1 MKYLAT
7 GSGLED
13 YAASWGA
20 SFEYNN
26 PEEIK
31 KATQGFGLH
40 VLKDEDLDYLFSLT
54 RDDDVRGFVN
64 EFSDPDTVRNAL
76 LRHIERIRSER
87 PELAATFEKFGQVS
101 VHDALQVTG

>member
-1 MKYLAT
+1 MRPAA
-7 GSGLED
+7 GLED

-40 VLKDEDLDYLFSLT
+40 VLKDDDLDYLFGLT
-54 RDDDVRGFVN
+54 QG
-64 EFSDPDTVRNAL
+64 
-76 LRHIERIRSER
+76 
-87 PELAATFEKFGQVS
+87 
-101 VHDALQVTG
+101 

>member
-1 MKYLAT
+1 MQT
-7 GSGLED
+7 GRGLED

-40 VLKDEDLDYLFSLT
+40 VLKDDDLDYLFGLT
-54 RDDDVRGFVN
+54 RMMRFTGFVN

-76 LRHIERIRSER
+76 YSHIEQVRAER
-87 PELAATFEKFGQVS
+87 PELAVLLQKMREVS
-101 VHDALQVTG
+101 VHDALQVKKH